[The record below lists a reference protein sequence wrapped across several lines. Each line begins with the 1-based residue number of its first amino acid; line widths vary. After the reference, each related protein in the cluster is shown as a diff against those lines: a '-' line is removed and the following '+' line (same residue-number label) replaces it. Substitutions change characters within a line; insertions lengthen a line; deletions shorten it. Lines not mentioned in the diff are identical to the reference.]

1 VLGEGLQLALVGIS
15 IGLLF
20 AVLLTRFLK
29 FFLLGVSATDV
40 LTFRAVGVLLCLVAL
55 LACFLPACRATRVD
69 AWPPFATN
77 STPFS
82 TYDSCQR
89 RAIDRRSDVLS

>member
-1 VLGEGLQLALVGIS
+1 MWRRPERIQRFRQAGEGLQPVLVGIS

-40 LTFRAVGVLLCLVAL
+40 LTFTAVGVLLCLVAL
-55 LACFLPACRATRVD
+55 LACFLPACRATRRPM
-69 AWPPFATN
+69 AAL
-77 STPFS
+77 
-82 TYDSCQR
+82 R
-89 RAIDRRSDVLS
+89 HE